1 MHDDQIPEELL
12 KKITLMIEVK
22 QNIRLP
28 FEVRGIVISEL
39 LIATTLEILNKEKSK
54 TLPQNARHDNL
65 EKTPD
70 GLDKRLKIRIGNDT
84 CRSHIVSDIL
94 AEVGIVRLI
103 KVRNIKTG
111 KLVNGTQLISD
122 YSW

>member
-22 QNIRLP
+22 QNKRLP

-39 LIATTLEILNKEKSK
+39 LIATTLEILNSEKSK
-54 TLPQNARHDNL
+54 MLPQNARHDNL
-65 EKTPD
+65 ERTPD
-70 GLDKRLKIRIGNDT
+70 GLDKRLKIRMGNDT
-84 CRSHIVSDIL
+84 CRGHIISDIL
-94 AEVGIVRLI
+94 AEVGIIKLL

-122 YSW
+122 FSW

>member
-1 MHDDQIPEELL
+1 MQDDHIPEELL
-12 KKITLMIEVK
+12 KKITLKIEVK
-22 QNIRLP
+22 QKKRLP

-54 TLPQNARHDNL
+54 LLPQNARHDNL

-70 GLDKRLKIRIGNDT
+70 GLDKRLKIRMGNDT
-84 CRSHIVSDIL
+84 CRGHIISDIL
-94 AEVGIVRLI
+94 AEVGIVRLA

-111 KLVNGTQLISD
+111 KLVNGTQLILD
-122 YSW
+122 YTW